1 LEEEIIACPSLLVLR
16 QEDGAVRPEK
26 RKSLRYATDSRS
38 WRYKASLPRKNKI
51 ALKEVKGKARQ
62 VEKIAVEREDGAVRP
77 EKNTAQFCRDE
88 TKRELNAKRT
98 NCPSRR
104 RGNFGYLSKRR
115 QSCPPRRKYSP
126 AVPAIF
132 GISEETAYSRLR

>member
-1 LEEEIIACPSLLVLR
+1 MEKWKYVESKSELYRVQQADSNENKKRERDGTNQDTAGVITTESYKGSRKESLEEEIIACPSLLVLR

-62 VEKIAVEREDGAVRP
+62 VEKIAVEREDGAVHP
-77 EKNTAQFCRDE
+77 
-88 TKRELNAKRT
+88 
-98 NCPSRR
+98 
-104 RGNFGYLSKRR
+104 
-115 QSCPPRRKYSP
+115 
-126 AVPAIF
+126 
-132 GISEETAYSRLR
+132 

>member
-1 LEEEIIACPSLLVLR
+1 MEEEISACPTLLVLR

-26 RKSLRYATDSRS
+26 RISLRYATESRS

-51 ALKEVKGKARQ
+51 ALKKVKGKARQ

-88 TKRELNAKRT
+88 TKRERYAKRT
-98 NCPSRR
+98 HCPPRRKGCFGDLNERR
-104 RGNFGYLSKRR
+104 R
-115 QSCPPRRKYSP
+115 SCPPRRKIKP
-126 AVPAIF
+126 AVSTPV
-132 GISEETAYSRLR
+132 

>member
-1 LEEEIIACPSLLVLR
+1 MEEEIIACPSLLVLR

-77 EKNTAQFCRDE
+77 EKRKKKIALKTKEGKARQVEEIAVEKREREDGAVRPEEKE
-88 TKRELNAKRT
+88 TKIVLFR
-98 NCPSRR
+98 
-104 RGNFGYLSKRR
+104 Y
-115 QSCPPRRKYSP
+115 Q
-126 AVPAIF
+126 
-132 GISEETAYSRLR
+132 